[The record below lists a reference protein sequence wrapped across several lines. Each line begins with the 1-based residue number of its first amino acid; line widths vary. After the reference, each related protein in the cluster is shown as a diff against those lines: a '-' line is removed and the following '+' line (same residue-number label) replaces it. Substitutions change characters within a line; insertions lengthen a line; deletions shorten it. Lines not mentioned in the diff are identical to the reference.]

1 MVHPK
6 SPIFVPSSPPNLDFT
21 RRRSQSRSTSSSGG
35 ASASYRPALAG
46 KSNTRLSSGVSVPRR
61 ESHTTGPFQHH
72 DTTNHHNNNSNTS
85 RISIASDSAGDVPAI
100 KFGSFTATREE
111 LRDGSARLASLS
123 LVTPS
128 PLHSPSTD
136 EPPPLNLGSSSAPEQ
151 SRRRQSADRDGKR
164 VAHRDQATTTSSTSS
179 SSLSNKQAG
188 PSSPSNL
195 SLARPTLLTGG
206 SIEFAKSP
214 EPINENEPITF
225 PAPTI
230 ASSSSAQAGHGGHHS
245 NDTGSSRK
253 EVGTFGSSGSNGGNG
268 AEDGITPTQ
277 SQVGS
282 LNPQNSPG
290 AHSGGSQGQ
299 TPTPT
304 RMIEAQRRERE
315 KATQTR
321 TQKSVDKDDVNV
333 LGDDLGGNDSEE
345 EEEQMLKSQIEVP
358 GVEDGQPR
366 RRRRS
371 RPNRS
376 GSPDGERTPLL
387 RTKPLRQQS
396 SFSQMSGMSE
406 VSKRVGSAW
415 DRTRHHLKSVD
426 VSDVAKTS
434 VASIPAV
441 VLGVL
446 MNVLDG
452 VSYGLISFPT
462 NLPVFADFGG
472 IGVSMFFVTCVVSQ
486 IVYTGGGS
494 IFKGGNGSMMIE
506 VVPFFHSIAGIIAG
520 SVSDDRSVVATTM
533 VAFAMS
539 SVLTGIAFG
548 VLGVLR
554 LGSLCEFFPRHIL
567 VGCIGGVGAFLFVT
581 GLQVSARLED
591 EASLSLDLIKHY
603 LQPSVLPLWTIPLAL
618 AIILRLITARFHH
631 PLVFPGFFIAIPV
644 VFYAIAAAARID
656 IETLRQHGWVFEVNG
671 VDSTWYE
678 YWTLFDFSKTHWSA
692 VLDTIP
698 TQLALVFFGLL
709 HVPINVPALAI
720 SVGEDNVNTNR
731 ELVAHGVSNVA
742 AGLIGS
748 VPNYL
753 CYVNSVLFYRVGGTT
768 RVSGFLLAAANFG
781 VLVAGP
787 GIISYLPVC
796 VVGALIY
803 ILAIDLVKE
812 AVWDTYGRVARFEY
826 ITICAIVLV
835 MTAWDFVVGIGV
847 GIILACVSFVVISSQ
862 RRAIRS
868 ILSGSVARST
878 VRRHPKQSAFLQ
890 DVGSQTRIMKLQ
902 GFLFFGTI
910 SAVESTIR
918 KILEAASWSQNPIRF
933 LVLDFSMASGV
944 DFSAAE
950 AFVRI
955 QRLLDDKDAVLVLCG
970 CPANS
975 NVGIALRSVDLWA
988 DDGESKVEVFENL
1001 NDALEHC
1008 ENAFLRSLYSQNFQP
1023 PRIAPTTPALTSQI
1037 DVPKDELDSEIVS
1050 FAQSPRSS
1058 HLRTAA
1064 KETMTRTE
1072 TTPYKTNFQQ
1082 PLPILMQSLRPFESD
1097 LNEDYC
1103 FRLVPYFKRVN
1114 IERGTTLWNAGDE
1127 GDSCYVIESGMLRA
1141 TYVFKDRSHAIA
1153 ESMVAGTVAGEM
1165 SFLSRSKRNATVVAE
1180 RDSVLWKLTSQ
1191 GHDDMGKKEG
1201 WTFARKFEQCLT
1213 RIACEEQDV
1222 LQAIEHR

>member
-1 MVHPK
+1 MVNPK
-6 SPIFVPSSPPNLDFT
+6 SPALVPSSPPNLDFG
-21 RRRSQSRSTSSSGG
+21 RRRSQSRSTSSSAGG
-35 ASASYRPALAG
+35 PASYRPALAG
-46 KSNTRLSSGVSVPRR
+46 KSNTRLSSGVSVPRK
-61 ESHTTGPFQHH
+61 ESVSHYDNG
-72 DTTNHHNNNSNTS
+72 S
-85 RISIASDSAGDVPAI
+85 RVSIASEALSDLPGL
-100 KFGSFTATREE
+100 KFGSFSATREE

-123 LVTPS
+123 LVMPS
-128 PLHSPSTD
+128 PLHSPTS
-136 EPPPLNLGSSSAPEQ
+136 EMAPPPGPGSSSAPE
-151 SRRRQSADRDGKR
+151 RRSHGAKLGKRADRQNL
-164 VAHRDQATTTSSTSS
+164 DQFTS
-179 SSLSNKQAG
+179 
-188 PSSPSNL
+188 PSSPSGL
-195 SLARPTLLTGG
+195 SLARPSTLVPGTTA
-206 SIEFAKSP
+206 FAKSP
-214 EPINENEPITF
+214 EPIDESAPLTF
-225 PAPTI
+225 PQPATSPSNQPR
-230 ASSSSAQAGHGGHHS
+230 SSTNKKLA
-245 NDTGSSRK
+245 
-253 EVGTFGSSGSNGGNG
+253 TFGSHLSGENRNSPG
-268 AEDGITPTQ
+268 DGITPTQ
-277 SQVGS
+277 SHVGS
-282 LNPQNSPG
+282 LNARSPG
-290 AHSGGSQGQ
+290 AHSGGSQSQ
-299 TPTPT
+299 TPTPS
-304 RMIEAQRRERE
+304 RMMDKQRRERE
-315 KATQTR
+315 RSRDEAEPL
-321 TQKSVDKDDVNV
+321 SEPEVAV
-333 LGDDLGGNDSEE
+333 LGDESGGYDSEQ
-345 EEEQMLKSQIEVP
+345 EEEQMLQSQFGDVGASDESQV
-358 GVEDGQPR
+358 R
-366 RRRRS
+366 RRRLSRQARS
-371 RPNRS
+371 P
-376 GSPDGERTPLL
+376 SPRRLNGERTPLL
-387 RTKPLRQQS
+387 GHKPSRTSSLVSNWSGISDLGKHAGNLWERTRQQAK
-396 SFSQMSGMSE
+396 G
-406 VSKRVGSAW
+406 
-415 DRTRHHLKSVD
+415 VD
-426 VSDVAKTS
+426 VLGVAKTS
-434 VASIPAV
+434 FDSIPAV
-441 VLGVL
+441 ILGVL

-506 VVPFFHSIAGIIAG
+506 VVPFFHSIAGIIVG
-520 SVSDDRSVVATTM
+520 RLSDDQAVVATTM

-539 SVLTGIAFG
+539 SILTGIAFG
-548 VLGVLR
+548 LLGVLK

-581 GLQVSARLED
+581 GLQVSARLEED
-591 EASLSLDLIKHY
+591 VGVSLELIKHY
-603 LQPSVLPLWTIPLAL
+603 FTPSVLPLWTIPLAL
-618 AIILRLITARFHH
+618 AISLRVITTRYHH

-644 VFYAIAAAARID
+644 VFYAVAAAARIN
-656 IETLRQHGWVFEVNG
+656 IETLRENGWVFEVNG
-671 VDSTWYE
+671 VDNRWYE
-678 YWTLFDFSKTHWSA
+678 FWTLFDFGKTSWSA
-692 VLDTIP
+692 LLDTIP

-742 AGLIGS
+742 AGMIGS

-826 ITICAIVLV
+826 ITIWAIVLV

-868 ILSGSVARST
+868 VLSGSVARST

-890 DVGSQTRIMKLQ
+890 EVGRQTRIMKLQ

-910 SAVESTIR
+910 SAVEGTIR

-955 QRLLDDKDAVLVLCG
+955 QRLLEDKQAVLVLCG

-988 DDGESKVEVFENL
+988 DNGESKVEVFENL

-1008 ENAFLRSLYSQNFQP
+1008 ENAFLRSLYSRDFQAP
-1023 PRIAPTTPALTSQI
+1023 KIAQTSVPALTSHI

-1050 FAQSPRSS
+1050 FAHSPRSS

-1064 KETMTRTE
+1064 RETMSRSD
-1072 TTPYKTNFQQ
+1072 TPHKTNFQQ
-1082 PLPILMQSLRPFESD
+1082 PLPILLQSLKPFMGD

-1103 FRLVPYFKRVN
+1103 FRLVPYFKRVLV
-1114 IERGTTLWNAGDE
+1114 ERGATLWSTGDE
-1127 GDSCYVIESGMLRA
+1127 ADSVYVIESGMLRA
-1141 TYVFKDRSHAIA
+1141 TYLFKDRSHAVS

-1165 SFLSRSKRNATVVAE
+1165 SFLSRNKRNATVVAE
-1180 RDSVLWKLTSQ
+1180 RDSTLWKMSSDA
-1191 GHDDMGKKEG
+1191 HDEMGQKEG
-1201 WTFARKFEQCLT
+1201 WAFARKFEQCLLT
-1213 RIACEEQDV
+1213 IACEEQDV
-1222 LQAIEHR
+1222 IMSYLISSL

>member
-1 MVHPK
+1 MVNPK
-6 SPIFVPSSPPNLDFT
+6 SPALQPSSPPNLNFA

-35 ASASYRPALAG
+35 VSASYRPALSG
-46 KSNTRLSSGVSVPRR
+46 KSNTRLSSGVSVPRK
-61 ESHTTGPFQHH
+61 
-72 DTTNHHNNNSNTS
+72 D
-85 RISIASDSAGDVPAI
+85 SIAHFDNGSRVSIGDNGASDVPGL

-123 LVTPS
+123 LVMPS
-128 PLHSPSTD
+128 PLHSPTG
-136 EPPPLNLGSSSAPEQ
+136 EIAPPPLGPSSSSAPER
-151 SRRRQSADRDGKR
+151 SRRHSASLGRDVTRGEG
-164 VAHRDQATTTSSTSS
+164 SSIAS
-179 SSLSNKQAG
+179 
-188 PSSPSNL
+188 PSSPSGL
-195 SLARPTLLTGG
+195 SLARPTTLATGT
-206 SIEFAKSP
+206 IAFAKSP
-214 EPINENEPITF
+214 QPIDETVPLSF
-225 PAPTI
+225 SQPG
-230 ASSSSAQAGHGGHHS
+230 ASSSRSGTAKTQNSTSHGSHLTVKSHDS
-245 NDTGSSRK
+245 PD
-253 EVGTFGSSGSNGGNG
+253 
-268 AEDGITPTQ
+268 DGITPTQ
-277 SQVGS
+277 SHVGS
-282 LNPQNSPG
+282 LSEQSSG
-290 AHSGGSQGQ
+290 GHSGGSQSQ
-299 TPTPT
+299 TPTPS
-304 RMIEAQRRERE
+304 RMMDQQRRERE
-315 KATQTR
+315 RAQDEHD
-321 TQKSVDKDDVNV
+321 QQEPEPDVAV
-333 LGDDLGGNDSEE
+333 LGDESGGHDSEQ
-345 EEEQMLKSQIEVP
+345 EEEQLLQSQFGDVRAS
-358 GVEDGQPR
+358 GHSQVKR
-366 RRRRS
+366 RRPSRRA
-371 RPNRS
+371 RS
-376 GSPDGERTPLL
+376 PSPLGLNGERTPLL
-387 RTKPLRQQS
+387 GHKPSRTGSLVSNWSGVSEIGKHAS
-396 SFSQMSGMSE
+396 SLWE
-406 VSKRVGSAW
+406 
-415 DRTRHHLKSVD
+415 RTRQHVKAGD
-426 VSDVAKTS
+426 VLGVAKTS
-434 VASIPAV
+434 LDSIPAV
-441 VLGVL
+441 ILGLL

-462 NLPVFADFGG
+462 NIPVFADFGG
-472 IGVSMFFVTCVVSQ
+472 VGVSMFFATCVISQ

-506 VVPFFHSIAGIIAG
+506 VVPFFHSIAGIIVG
-520 SVSDDRSVVATTM
+520 QVSDDRAVVATTM

-548 VLGVLR
+548 LLGVLK

-581 GLQVSARLED
+581 GLQVSARLEED
-591 EASLSLDLIKHY
+591 AGISLDLIKHY
-603 LQPSVLPLWTIPLAL
+603 FALSVLPLWTIPLAL

-631 PLVFPGFFIAIPV
+631 PLVFPGYFIAIPI
-644 VFYAIAAAARID
+644 VFYAVAAAARIN
-656 IETLRQHGWVFEVNG
+656 IETLRENGWVFEVNG
-671 VDSTWYE
+671 VDNRWYE
-678 YWTLFDFSKTHWSA
+678 FWTLFDFGKTSWGA
-692 VLDTIP
+692 LLDTIP

-731 ELVAHGVSNVA
+731 ELVAHGISNVA
-742 AGLIGS
+742 AGLTGT

-826 ITICAIVLV
+826 ITIWAIVLV

-862 RRAIRS
+862 RRAVRS
-868 ILSGSVARST
+868 IMSGSVARST

-890 DVGSQTRIMKLQ
+890 EVGTQTRIMKLQ

-918 KILEAASWSQNPIRF
+918 KILEAASWSENPIRF

-955 QRLLDDKDAVLVLCG
+955 QRLLDDKEAVLVLCG
-970 CPANS
+970 CPSNS
-975 NVGIALRSVDLWA
+975 SVGIALRSVDLWV
-988 DDGESKVEVFENL
+988 DNGESKVEVFENL

-1008 ENAFLRSLYSQNFQP
+1008 ENAFLRSLYSRDFQP
-1023 PRIAPTTPALTSQI
+1023 PKIAQASVPALTSHI

-1050 FAQSPRSS
+1050 FAHSPRSS

-1064 KETMTRTE
+1064 KETMSRTE
-1072 TTPYKTNFQQ
+1072 TTTYKTNFQQ
-1082 PLPILMQSLRPFESD
+1082 PLPILLQSLKPFMAD

-1103 FRLVPYFKRVN
+1103 FRLVPYFKRVH
-1114 IERGTTLWNAGDE
+1114 IERGATLWSTGDDA
-1127 GDSCYVIESGMLRA
+1127 DSVYVIESGMLRA
-1141 TYVFKDRSHAIA
+1141 TYLFKDRSHAVS

-1165 SFLSRSKRNATVVAE
+1165 SFLSRNKRNATVVAE
-1180 RDSVLWKLTSQ
+1180 RDSVLWRMSNEA
-1191 GHDDMGKKEG
+1191 HDELGNKEG
-1201 WTFARKFEQCLT
+1201 WAFARKFEQCLLS
-1213 RIACEEQDV
+1213 IACEEQDV
-1222 LQAIEHR
+1222 IMSYLISSL